1 MGSVLERGL
10 EVTSPRLRVN
20 PDTWHDGWPSW
31 HPLSLVPG
39 AALQGPVMRALW
51 GGQGVAG
58 RAGSPLLPLTGSPLL
73 GGQGNVVFEWPLILV
88 LDVHVLLWFLQ
99 PELVVPFYS
108 WGKSDPIGVS
118 RGGS

>member
-1 MGSVLERGL
+1 MLERGL

-20 PDTWHDGWPSW
+20 PDTRHDGWPSW

-58 RAGSPLLPLTGSPLL
+58 GAGSPYSLS
-73 GGQGNVVFEWPLILV
+73 QEV
-88 LDVHVLLWFLQ
+88 LSLEDRETWFLSGRS
-99 PELVVPFYS
+99 S
-108 WGKSDPIGVS
+108 WFWTFMSCFGFCNLSW
-118 RGGS
+118 